1 MTKEERQEREREEMR
16 ILILETAGQLIAEGG
31 IEKLSIRKIADKI
44 EYSPGIIYH
53 YFQGKEDIIEQ
64 VLQKGY
70 RDMVS
75 GLNSGQ
81 AREQIDQSPE
91 ELLKQSLLQFIRM
104 SLTEGSQYRNVMLN
118 DSPTVLSHT
127 AVLFKGAAQERQ
139 ALGILCQC
147 LRQFEQMS
155 TREDIYVER
164 TAQVIWSAAFG
175 LILRITVEKDLPME
189 QREALIAHYLEA
201 MLAIATK

>member
-31 IEKLSIRKIADKI
+31 IGKLSIRKIADKI

-70 RDMVS
+70 LDMVS

-91 ELLKQSLLQFIRM
+91 ALLKQSLRQFIRM
-104 SLTEGSQYRNVMLN
+104 SLSEGSQYRNVMLN
-118 DSPTVLSHT
+118 DSPAVLSHT
-127 AVLFKGAAQERQ
+127 AVLFKGAAQDRQ
-139 ALGILCQC
+139 ALGMLCQC

-155 TREDIYVER
+155 TRDDIYVER

-175 LILRITVEKDLPME
+175 LILRITVEKDLPEE
-189 QREALIAHYLEA
+189 QREALITHYLEA
-201 MLAIATK
+201 MLAVATK